1 QKVPGRAGRVALP
14 DRLRCRRMEPRKNK
28 MADIAGS
35 RSGPHRRPAD
45 IWLYVLD
52 GAESEAQ
59 VVTACRDYLAMWTP
73 HELSRIP
80 EACRPGRISDAEDIS
95 DLAFRLARNHLT
107 FAGAY
112 NDRLLFER
120 ITSFFV
126 HANARLALLRGK
138 SAAPEDATS
147 TH

>member
-1 QKVPGRAGRVALP
+1 
-14 DRLRCRRMEPRKNK
+14 

-52 GAESEAQ
+52 GAQSEAQ
-59 VVTACRDYLAMWTP
+59 VVAAVRDYLAMWTP
-73 HELSRIP
+73 YEISRSP
-80 EACRPGRISDAEDIS
+80 EGCRPGRILDAEDIS
-95 DLAFRLARNHLT
+95 DLAFRLTNGHLKFT
-107 FAGAY
+107 GAY

-120 ITSFFV
+120 IMSFFV
-126 HANARLALLRGK
+126 HANARVAMLRGQ
-138 SAAPEDATS
+138 STRTEDLG